1 MIIPLGSLEQ
11 HGHHL
16 PVFTDTLQ
24 VDAIASAAETKMPD
38 DLLLLPTLW
47 LGSSDH
53 HLDFP
58 GTVSVSGEMYSQ
70 MIRSI
75 ARCLLRAGFTK
86 QLFLNGHG
94 GNAVPISQAL
104 TDFCNEDDQADAAYL
119 VLGNWWS
126 LCRDAITPAARMR
139 QRKHGMNHACEYET
153 SLMLH
158 LHPNHVNLSEAIDR
172 PPVLDSNWTKSGK
185 ATWFSRFSR
194 RTAAGPTGLPT
205 LATAAKGQ
213 AIFQCRCW
221 GFGEICPRIQ
231 KLASVA
237 ADWAKIRHS
246 KLFVCHLSDYYFDSL
261 KCTSCFVSI
270 RARPDRA
277 IIQDEWIEQVI
288 RCPDNRL
295 VQADGRIRYWAKIA
309 AMDGRYLRVILFRR

>member
-1 MIIPLGSLEQ
+1 MLFYEHAWTDIQAISKDISIIIPLGSLEQ

-16 PVFTDTLQ
+16 PLFTDTLQ
-24 VDAIASAAETKMPD
+24 VEAIAQAAEKQLHD
-38 DLLLLPTLW
+38 EILLMPTLW

-58 GTVSVSGEMYSQ
+58 GTISVSGELYSE

-104 TDFCNEDDQADAAYL
+104 TDFCNEDEQADAAYL
-119 VLGNWWS
+119 MLANWWS
-126 LCRDAITPAARMR
+126 LCRDAITPAALGTK
-139 QRKHGMNHACEYET
+139 QASINHACEYET

-158 LHPNHVNLSEAIDR
+158 LHPQHVSMPDAIDR
-172 PPVLDSNWTKSGK
+172 PPVLDSQWTKSGK

-194 RTAAGPTGLPT
+194 RAVGGATGLPT

-213 AIFQCRCW
+213 AIFDAAVADLVKFVREFKTWPALQ
-221 GFGEICPRIQ
+221 RIGP
-231 KLASVA
+231 K
-237 ADWAKIRHS
+237 
-246 KLFVCHLSDYYFDSL
+246 
-261 KCTSCFVSI
+261 
-270 RARPDRA
+270 
-277 IIQDEWIEQVI
+277 
-288 RCPDNRL
+288 
-295 VQADGRIRYWAKIA
+295 
-309 AMDGRYLRVILFRR
+309 